1 MHGFLII
8 NIRLESHR
16 RKLMYYILLIVG
28 AALVNNFVLARF
40 LGICPFMGVSK
51 SIDTAVG
58 MSMAV
63 IFVMTLASFVTWLIN
78 FYLLIPFELEY
89 LQTIAFILVIAS
101 LVQLVEMIIQRVSPP
116 LYQALGIFL
125 PLITTNCAVLG
136 VAILNIQLG
145 YNLLDACIFA
155 AGAALGFGLAL
166 VIFAGMREDFE
177 LNTIPEAFRGTPIA
191 LVTAGI
197 LSLAFMG
204 FSGLVK

>member
-1 MHGFLII
+1 
-8 NIRLESHR
+8 
-16 RKLMYYILLIVG
+16 MYYILLIVG

>member
-1 MHGFLII
+1 MH
-8 NIRLESHR
+8 
-16 RKLMYYILLIVG
+16 YILLIVG
-28 AALVNNFVLARF
+28 AALVNNFVLSRF

-51 SIDTAVG
+51 RIDTAFG
-58 MSMAV
+58 MGMAV

-78 FYLLIPFELEY
+78 YYLLDPSGLQY

-101 LVQLVEMIIQRVSPP
+101 LVQLVEMIIQRVSLP
-116 LYQALGIFL
+116 LYQALGIYL

-136 VAILNIQLG
+136 VAILNIQLK

-155 AGAALGFGLAL
+155 IGAALGFALAL
-166 VIFAGMREDFE
+166 VIFAGMREEFE
-177 LNTIPEAFRGTPIA
+177 LNNIPRAFRGTPIA
-191 LVTAGI
+191 LITAGI